1 MAGAEAM
8 VTKLGTLYGVGVGP
22 GDPEL
27 MTVKAARLIAAAPVI
42 AYLAANGK
50 DSTARDIARPFLP
63 AGCIHL
69 VIDMPMRVER
79 EPGEK
84 AYDAGATAIAEHL
97 EAGRDVVMLCEGD
110 PFFYGS
116 FMYVFARLQP
126 RYPCRIVPG
135 VTSITAAAASLRRPL
150 SARNEVVKV
159 LPATLPEDRLRE
171 ELLGAESAA
180 IIKVGRHLPKIRNIL
195 GMLDLSARAHV
206 IIKATHEDEVIIPLL
221 NITEDTLP
229 YFSTIL
235 VYTGAE
241 AW

>member
-1 MAGAEAM
+1 M
-8 VTKLGTLYGVGVGP
+8 VSKIGTLHGVGVGP

-27 MTVKAARLIAAAPVI
+27 ITVKAARLISSATVI
-42 AYLAANGK
+42 AYLAANAK
-50 DSTARDIARPFLP
+50 DSTARDIAKPFIP
-63 AGCIHL
+63 GNCTHL

-84 AYDAGATAIAEHL
+84 AYDAGAASIAGHL

-116 FMYVFARLQP
+116 FMYIFARLADK
-126 RYPCRIVPG
+126 YPCRVVPG

-180 IIKVGRHLPKIRNIL
+180 IIKVGRHLPKLRNIL
-195 GMLDLSARAHV
+195 GMLDLSTRAHV
-206 IIKATHEDEVIIPLL
+206 IIKATHEDEVITPLL
-221 NITEDTLP
+221 DITEDTLP
-229 YFSTIL
+229 YFSIIL

-241 AW
+241 TW